1 MSVKRLGKGLGALIR
16 SDRKI
21 DVNKDLESDASYS
34 GVSKIN
40 ISEIK
45 ANPNQPRRF
54 FDEKK
59 LLELVDSIKQKGVIT
74 PITVRKNISGYEL
87 VAGERRWRASK
98 KAKNKVIPAYIIDV
112 KNESEIM
119 ELALIENIQRENLNP
134 VEESEAYLVLST
146 KYKMSHENIAK
157 SLGKSRAS
165 VSNSL
170 RLLQLPAEIRKSLK
184 IGEITPGHA
193 RAILQAKT
201 TKKMHELWN
210 KIKLKHLN
218 VREAEEFVRKERKS
232 GKIKVINKT
241 NNLFRLIENQ
251 FIEILG
257 TKVKIK
263 PGKEGGLIEVS
274 YFSNDDLERILELMN
289 QSKKY

>member
-16 SDRKI
+16 TDREI
-21 DVNKDLESDASYS
+21 DLNKDSELNDNSSS
-34 GVSKIN
+34 VSKIK

-59 LLELVDSIKQKGVIT
+59 LLELVDSIKQKGLIT
-74 PITVRKNISGYEL
+74 PITVRKRISGYEL
-87 VAGERRWRASK
+87 VAGERRWRASQ
-98 KAKNKVIPAYIIDV
+98 KAKKKVIPAYVIEV
-112 KNESEIM
+112 ENESEIL

-134 VEESEAYLVLST
+134 IEESEAYAALNS
-146 KYKMSHENIAK
+146 KFKMSHGSIAN
-157 SLGKSRAS
+157 SVGKSRAS

-170 RLLQLPAEIRKSLK
+170 RLLQLPSEIRKS
-184 IGEITPGHA
+184 IRVGDITPGQA

-201 TKKMHELWN
+201 TKKMYDFWN
-210 KIKLKHLN
+210 KIKSKQLN
-218 VREAEEFVRKERKS
+218 VREAEILVKEK
-232 GKIKVINKT
+232 KNLKKPKVIKKE
-241 NNLFRLIENQ
+241 NNQFQLIENQ

-263 PGKEGGLIEVS
+263 PRKDGGFIEVS

-289 QSKKY
+289 KSR

>member
-16 SDRKI
+16 TDREI
-21 DVNKDLESDASYS
+21 DLNKDSELNDNSSS
-34 GVSKIN
+34 VSKIK

-59 LLELVDSIKQKGVIT
+59 LLELVDSIKQKGLIT
-74 PITVRKNISGYEL
+74 PITVRKRISGYEL
-87 VAGERRWRASK
+87 VAGERRWRASQ
-98 KAKNKVIPAYIIDV
+98 KAKKKVIPAYVIEV
-112 KNESEIM
+112 ENESEIL

-134 VEESEAYLVLST
+134 IEESEAYAALNS
-146 KYKMSHENIAK
+146 KFKMSHGSIAN
-157 SLGKSRAS
+157 SVGKSRAS

-170 RLLQLPAEIRKSLK
+170 RLLQLPSEIRKS
-184 IGEITPGHA
+184 IRVGDITPGHA

-201 TKKMHELWN
+201 TKKMYDFWN
-210 KIKLKHLN
+210 KIKSKQLN
-218 VREAEEFVRKERKS
+218 VREAEILVKEK
-232 GKIKVINKT
+232 KNLKKPKVIKKE
-241 NNLFRLIENQ
+241 NNQFQLIENQ

-263 PGKEGGLIEVS
+263 PRKDGGFIEVS

-289 QSKKY
+289 KSR

>member
-16 SDRKI
+16 TDREI
-21 DVNKDLESDASYS
+21 DLNKDSELNDNSSS
-34 GVSKIN
+34 VSKIK

-45 ANPNQPRRF
+45 ANPNQPRRY

-59 LLELVDSIKQKGVIT
+59 LLELVDSIKQKGLIT
-74 PITVRKNISGYEL
+74 PITVRKRISGYEL
-87 VAGERRWRASK
+87 VAGERRWRASQ
-98 KAKNKVIPAYIIDV
+98 KAKKKVIPAYVIEV
-112 KNESEIM
+112 ENESEIL

-134 VEESEAYLVLST
+134 IEESEAYAALNS
-146 KYKMSHENIAK
+146 KFKMSHGSIAN
-157 SLGKSRAS
+157 SVGKSRAS

-170 RLLQLPAEIRKSLK
+170 RLLQLPSEIRKS
-184 IGEITPGHA
+184 IRVGDITPGHA

-201 TKKMHELWN
+201 TKKMYDFWN
-210 KIKLKHLN
+210 KIKSKQLN
-218 VREAEEFVRKERKS
+218 VREAEILVKEK
-232 GKIKVINKT
+232 KNLKKPKVIKKE
-241 NNLFRLIENQ
+241 NNQFQLIENQ

-263 PGKEGGLIEVS
+263 PRKDGGFIEVS

-289 QSKKY
+289 KSR

>member
-16 SDRKI
+16 TDREI
-21 DVNKDLESDASYS
+21 DLNKDSELNDNSSS
-34 GVSKIN
+34 VSKIK

-59 LLELVDSIKQKGVIT
+59 LLELVDSIKQKGLIT
-74 PITVRKNISGYEL
+74 RITVRKRISGYEL
-87 VAGERRWRASK
+87 VAGERRWRASQ
-98 KAKNKVIPAYIIDV
+98 KAKKKVIPAYVIEV
-112 KNESEIM
+112 ENESEIL

-134 VEESEAYLVLST
+134 IEESEAYAALNS
-146 KYKMSHENIAK
+146 KFKMSHGSIAN
-157 SLGKSRAS
+157 SVGKSRAS

-170 RLLQLPAEIRKSLK
+170 RLLQLPSEIRKS
-184 IGEITPGHA
+184 IRVGDITPGQA

-201 TKKMHELWN
+201 TKKMYDFWN
-210 KIKLKHLN
+210 KIKSKQLN
-218 VREAEEFVRKERKS
+218 VREAEILVKEK
-232 GKIKVINKT
+232 KNLKKPKVIKKE
-241 NNLFRLIENQ
+241 NNQFQLIENQ

-263 PGKEGGLIEVS
+263 PRKDGGFIEVS

-289 QSKKY
+289 KSR

>member
-16 SDRKI
+16 PDRKI
-21 DVNKDLESDASYS
+21 DVNKGLESDASYS
-34 GVSKIN
+34 GVS
-40 ISEIK
+40 EIK
-45 ANPNQPRRF
+45 ISHIKPNPNQPRRF

-59 LLELVDSIKQKGVIT
+59 LSELVDSIKQKGVIT
-74 PITVRKNISGYEL
+74 PITIRKDTSGYEL

-98 KAKNKVIPAYIIDV
+98 KAKNKVIPAYVIEV

-134 VEESEAYLVLST
+134 VEESEAYLVLSS
-146 KYKMSHENIAK
+146 KFKMSHENIAK

-170 RLLQLPAEIRKSLK
+170 RLLQLPTEIRKSLR

-201 TKKMHELWN
+201 TKKMHEFWN

-218 VREAEEFVRKERKS
+218 VREAEALVKEKEIP
-232 GKIKVINKT
+232 GKTKVIKET
-241 NNLFRLIENQ
+241 NNQFRLIENQ
-251 FIEILG
+251 LIEVLG
-257 TKVKIK
+257 TKIKIK
-263 PGKEGGLIEVS
+263 PGKKGGFIEVS

-289 QSKKY
+289 YIK

>member
-16 SDRKI
+16 TDREI
-21 DVNKDLESDASYS
+21 DLNKDSELNDNSSS
-34 GVSKIN
+34 VSKIKV
-40 ISEIK
+40 SEIK

-59 LLELVDSIKQKGVIT
+59 LLELVDSIKQKGLIT
-74 PITVRKNISGYEL
+74 PITVRKRISGYEL
-87 VAGERRWRASK
+87 VAGERRWRASQ
-98 KAKNKVIPAYIIDV
+98 KAKKKVIPAYVIEV
-112 KNESEIM
+112 ENESEIL

-134 VEESEAYLVLST
+134 IEESEAYAALNS
-146 KYKMSHENIAK
+146 KFKMSHGSIAN
-157 SLGKSRAS
+157 SVGKSRAS

-170 RLLQLPAEIRKSLK
+170 RLLQLPSEIRKS
-184 IGEITPGHA
+184 IRVGDITPGHA

-201 TKKMHELWN
+201 TKKMYDFWN
-210 KIKLKHLN
+210 KIKSKQLN
-218 VREAEEFVRKERKS
+218 VREAEILVKEKKNLKKS
-232 GKIKVINKT
+232 KVIKKE
-241 NNLFRLIENQ
+241 NNQIQLIENQ

-263 PGKEGGLIEVS
+263 PRKDGGFIEVS

-289 QSKKY
+289 KSR

>member
-16 SDRKI
+16 PERKI
-21 DVNKDLESDASYS
+21 EVNKGLESDASYS
-34 GVSKIN
+34 GVSKIK
-40 ISEIK
+40 ISHIK

-74 PITVRKNISGYEL
+74 PITVRKNTSGYEL

-98 KAKNKVIPAYIIDV
+98 KAKNKVIPAYVIEV

-134 VEESEAYLVLST
+134 VEESEAYLVLSS
-146 KYKMSHENIAK
+146 KFKMSHESIAK
-157 SLGKSRAS
+157 SIGKSRAS

-170 RLLQLPAEIRKSLK
+170 RLLQLPTEIKKSIR

-201 TKKMHELWN
+201 TKKMHEFWN

-218 VREAEEFVRKERKS
+218 VREAEALVKEKEIPGKS
-232 GKIKVINKT
+232 KVIKET
-241 NNLFRLIENQ
+241 NNQFRLIENQ
-251 FIEILG
+251 LIETLG

-263 PGKEGGLIEVS
+263 PGKKGGFIEVS
-274 YFSNDDLERILELMN
+274 YFSNDDLERILELVN
-289 QSKKY
+289 YRK

>member
-16 SDRKI
+16 TDREI
-21 DVNKDLESDASYS
+21 DLNKDSELNDNSSS
-34 GVSKIN
+34 VSKIK

-59 LLELVDSIKQKGVIT
+59 LLELVDSIKQKGLIT
-74 PITVRKNISGYEL
+74 PITVRKRISGYEL
-87 VAGERRWRASK
+87 VAGERRWRASQ
-98 KAKNKVIPAYIIDV
+98 KAKKKVIPAYVIEV
-112 KNESEIM
+112 ENESEIL

-134 VEESEAYLVLST
+134 IEESEAYAALNS
-146 KYKMSHENIAK
+146 KFKMSHGSIAN
-157 SLGKSRAS
+157 SVGKSRAS

-170 RLLQLPAEIRKSLK
+170 RLLQLPYEIRKS
-184 IGEITPGHA
+184 IRVGDITPGHA

-201 TKKMHELWN
+201 TKKMYDFWN
-210 KIKLKHLN
+210 KIKSKQLN
-218 VREAEEFVRKERKS
+218 VREAEILVKEK
-232 GKIKVINKT
+232 KNLKKPKVIKKE
-241 NNLFRLIENQ
+241 NNQFQLIENQ

-263 PGKEGGLIEVS
+263 PRKDGGFIEVS
-274 YFSNDDLERILELMN
+274 YFSNDDLDRILELMN
-289 QSKKY
+289 KSR

>member
-16 SDRKI
+16 TDREI
-21 DVNKDLESDASYS
+21 DLNKDSELNDNSSS
-34 GVSKIN
+34 VSKIKV
-40 ISEIK
+40 SEIK

-59 LLELVDSIKQKGVIT
+59 LLELVDSIKQKGLIT
-74 PITVRKNISGYEL
+74 PITVRKRISGYEL
-87 VAGERRWRASK
+87 VAGERRWRASQ
-98 KAKNKVIPAYIIDV
+98 KAKKKVIPAYVIEV
-112 KNESEIM
+112 ENESEIL

-134 VEESEAYLVLST
+134 IEESEAYAALNS
-146 KYKMSHENIAK
+146 KFKMSHGSIAN
-157 SLGKSRAS
+157 SVGKSRAS

-170 RLLQLPAEIRKSLK
+170 RLLQLPSEIRKS
-184 IGEITPGHA
+184 IRVGDITPGHA

-201 TKKMHELWN
+201 TKKMYDFWN
-210 KIKLKHLN
+210 KIKSKQLN
-218 VREAEEFVRKERKS
+218 VREAEILVKEK
-232 GKIKVINKT
+232 KNLKKPKVIKKE
-241 NNLFRLIENQ
+241 NNQIQLIENQ

-263 PGKEGGLIEVS
+263 PRKDGGFIEVS

-289 QSKKY
+289 KSR

>member
-16 SDRKI
+16 LDRKI
-21 DVNKDLESDASYS
+21 DVNKGLESDASYS
-34 GVSKIN
+34 GISKIK
-40 ISEIK
+40 ISHIK

-74 PITVRKNISGYEL
+74 PITVRKNTSGYEL

-98 KAKNKVIPAYIIDV
+98 KAKNKVIPAYVIEV

-134 VEESEAYLVLST
+134 VEESEAYLVLSS
-146 KYKMSHENIAK
+146 KFKMSHESIAK
-157 SLGKSRAS
+157 SIGKSRAS

-170 RLLQLPAEIRKSLK
+170 RLLQLPTEIKKSIR

-201 TKKMHELWN
+201 TKKMHEFWN

-218 VREAEEFVRKERKS
+218 VREAEALVKEKEIPGKS
-232 GKIKVINKT
+232 KVIKET
-241 NNLFRLIENQ
+241 NNQFRLIENQ
-251 FIEILG
+251 LIETLG

-263 PGKEGGLIEVS
+263 PGKKGGFIEVS
-274 YFSNDDLERILELMN
+274 YFSNNDLERILELMN
-289 QSKKY
+289 HKK

>member
-16 SDRKI
+16 PDRKI
-21 DVNKDLESDASYS
+21 DVNKGLESDAGYS
-34 GVSKIN
+34 GISKIK
-40 ISEIK
+40 ISHIK

-74 PITVRKNISGYEL
+74 PITVRKNTSGYEL

-98 KAKNKVIPAYIIDV
+98 KAKNKVIPAYVIEV
-112 KNESEIM
+112 ENESEIM

-134 VEESEAYLVLST
+134 VEESEAYLVLSS
-146 KYKMSHENIAK
+146 KFKMSHQNIAK
-157 SLGKSRAS
+157 SIGKSRAS

-170 RLLQLPAEIRKSLK
+170 RLLQLPSEIRKSLR

-201 TKKMHELWN
+201 TKKMHEFWN

-218 VREAEEFVRKERKS
+218 VREAEALVREKEIP
-232 GKIKVINKT
+232 GKIKVIKKT
-241 NNLFRLIENQ
+241 NNQFRLIENQ
-251 FIEILG
+251 FIETLG

-263 PGKEGGLIEVS
+263 PGKKGGFIEVS

-289 QSKKY
+289 HKK

>member
-16 SDRKI
+16 TDREI
-21 DVNKDLESDASYS
+21 DLNKDSELNDNSSS
-34 GVSKIN
+34 VSKIKV
-40 ISEIK
+40 SEIK

-59 LLELVDSIKQKGVIT
+59 LLELVDSIKQKGLIT
-74 PITVRKNISGYEL
+74 PITVRKRISGYEL
-87 VAGERRWRASK
+87 VAGERRWRASQ
-98 KAKNKVIPAYIIDV
+98 KAKKKVIPAYVIEV
-112 KNESEIM
+112 ENESEIL

-134 VEESEAYLVLST
+134 IEESEAYAALNS
-146 KYKMSHENIAK
+146 KFKMSHGSIAN
-157 SLGKSRAS
+157 SVGKSRAS

-170 RLLQLPAEIRKSLK
+170 RLLQLPSEIRKS
-184 IGEITPGHA
+184 IRVGDITPGHA

-201 TKKMHELWN
+201 TKKMYDFWN
-210 KIKLKHLN
+210 KIKSKQLN
-218 VREAEEFVRKERKS
+218 VREAEILVKEK
-232 GKIKVINKT
+232 KNLKKPKVIKKE
-241 NNLFRLIENQ
+241 NNQFQLIENQ

-263 PGKEGGLIEVS
+263 PRKDGGFIEVS

-289 QSKKY
+289 KSR

>member
-16 SDRKI
+16 PDRKI
-21 DVNKDLESDASYS
+21 DVNKGLESDASYS
-34 GVSKIN
+34 GVSKIK
-40 ISEIK
+40 ISHIK
-45 ANPNQPRRF
+45 PNPNQPRRF

-74 PITVRKNISGYEL
+74 PITVRKNTSGYEL

-98 KAKNKVIPAYIIDV
+98 KAKNKVIPAYVIEV

-134 VEESEAYLVLST
+134 VEESEAYLVLSS
-146 KYKMSHENIAK
+146 KFKMSHENIAK

-170 RLLQLPAEIRKSLK
+170 RLLQLPTEIRKSLR

-201 TKKMHELWN
+201 TKKMHEFWN

-218 VREAEEFVRKERKS
+218 VREAEALVKEKEIP
-232 GKIKVINKT
+232 GKTKVIKET
-241 NNLFRLIENQ
+241 NNQFRLIENQ
-251 FIEILG
+251 LIETLG

-263 PGKEGGLIEVS
+263 PGKKGGFIEVS

-289 QSKKY
+289 YIK